1 MENKRFFTY
10 TAIAACMICA
20 IAVAFNVFTDFELP
34 GRIMAAILGVV
45 ITATITQVLLQGQTQ
60 KEGTL
65 KRDSKIFE
73 EKLKIYQNFLN
84 SLYKAVKDGKL
95 TDSEKM
101 ELQFQTSLVAMHC
114 DPKFI
119 KTISDAVNGVIKST
133 CPNKGDEHT
142 PQTAL
147 IASLFDV
154 VEAFRQDLYPD
165 EFEKFDKEDRDYAI
179 KKFDDAY
186 QNANEGE
193 DSPKEH
199 LVVDVNLL
207 SNISTLITQATTQN
221 SPELADDNNPKAN
234 SIEKE
239 STDNLYDEKGIGEQP
254 VPIATTIFNGYPK
267 LIQENNIE
275 IVPVVFIT
283 VEALRLNKPM
293 TNKILNRIDA
303 MCKANDIKYQEIQL
317 DCDWTNE
324 TKSLFYSLCKE
335 AKQKLHKRRK
345 GLSATIRLHQLR
357 YELPDIDYGVLM
369 LYNTESLYNPNVKNS
384 ILSSKVVGEYMK
396 HAKSKVHLDFAYP
409 AYEWNLW
416 FKEGKFMGIV
426 TGAKPSIG
434 RIRHEQSEFN
444 EIIKTK
450 RVIKKDLKDI
460 GYSSSTIIYHLDSAN
475 LSKYTDYEIDK
486 IYSR

>member
-1 MENKRFFTY
+1 MSKMFAKDITNKNM
-10 TAIAACMICA
+10 TACLSILMMCIFVLSACNVNNKKGVKIKGSDSVFVFRHESANA
-20 IAVAFNVFTDFELP
+20 I
-34 GRIMAAILGVV
+34 
-45 ITATITQVLLQGQTQ
+45 
-60 KEGTL
+60 
-65 KRDSKIFE
+65 
-73 EKLKIYQNFLN
+73 Y
-84 SLYKAVKDGKL
+84 
-95 TDSEKM
+95 
-101 ELQFQTSLVAMHC
+101 HW
-114 DPKFI
+114 
-119 KTISDAVNGVIKST
+119 KST
-133 CPNKGDEHT
+133 LAPNKYEMTFMQKHH
-142 PQTAL
+142 
-147 IASLFDV
+147 IKRIYVKFFDV
-154 VEAFRQDLYPD
+154 
-165 EFEKFDKEDRDYAI
+165 
-179 KKFDDAY
+179 
-186 QNANEGE
+186 
-193 DSPKEH
+193 
-199 LVVDVNLL
+199 
-207 SNISTLITQATTQN
+207 
-221 SPELADDNNPKAN
+221 
-234 SIEKE
+234 

-450 RVIKKDLKDI
+450 RVIKKNLKDI

>member
-1 MENKRFFTY
+1 MSKMFAKDITNKNM
-10 TAIAACMICA
+10 TACLSILMMCIFVLSVCNVNNKKGVKIKGSDSVFVFRHESANA
-20 IAVAFNVFTDFELP
+20 I
-34 GRIMAAILGVV
+34 
-45 ITATITQVLLQGQTQ
+45 
-60 KEGTL
+60 
-65 KRDSKIFE
+65 
-73 EKLKIYQNFLN
+73 Y
-84 SLYKAVKDGKL
+84 
-95 TDSEKM
+95 
-101 ELQFQTSLVAMHC
+101 HW
-114 DPKFI
+114 
-119 KTISDAVNGVIKST
+119 KST
-133 CPNKGDEHT
+133 LAPNKYEMTFMQKHH
-142 PQTAL
+142 
-147 IASLFDV
+147 IKRMYVKFFDV
-154 VEAFRQDLYPD
+154 
-165 EFEKFDKEDRDYAI
+165 
-179 KKFDDAY
+179 
-186 QNANEGE
+186 
-193 DSPKEH
+193 
-199 LVVDVNLL
+199 
-207 SNISTLITQATTQN
+207 
-221 SPELADDNNPKAN
+221 
-234 SIEKE
+234 

-335 AKQKLHKRRK
+335 AKLKLHKRRK

-460 GYSSSTIIYHLDSAN
+460 GYSSSIIIYHLDSAN